1 MTSQNKK
8 YKTAAWNIIAIIS
21 GLGVIGWII
30 TDFFGGMVLWL
41 FSYGLIILPLLLLY
55 VISFFDTLIS
65 LIRNAKKTNKTK
77 LISHV
82 IVLLTILAFNMFQS
96 ELFKSEKVMSA
107 ILKDDLYQ
115 YRLVFRKNGNV
126 ENQANGIFG
135 FSQTYYGKYRI
146 ENDLIIF
153 SKIPYDNDFIPDTL
167 LLDNVQNA
175 LFMEKDSMNNF
186 RTKKEFL
193 NHFEIE

>member
-1 MTSQNKK
+1 MTSENKK
-8 YKTAAWNIIAIIS
+8 YKALAWNIIAIIS

-30 TDFFGGMVLWL
+30 TDFFGGMVIWL

-65 LIRNAKKTNKTK
+65 LIRNVKKTSRTK
-77 LISHV
+77 HISHG
-82 IVLLTILAFNMFQS
+82 IVLLTILAFNMFHS
-96 ELFKSEKVMSA
+96 DLFKSEKVMSA
-107 ILKDDLYQ
+107 ILKDDLYH
-115 YRLVFRKNGNV
+115 YRLVFRENGNV

-175 LFMEKDSMNNF
+175 LFMKKDLMGNF
-186 RTKKEFL
+186 ITKKEFL